1 MLNHDVILVR
11 LLVAC
16 LCGALIGVERERH
29 GRAAGLR
36 THLLVSL
43 GAATIMIMSLVVPE
57 FYHHANASTSIIR
70 SDPARLAAQ
79 IIAGIGFLGAGAI
92 IQTKRLI
99 RGLTTAACLWMA
111 ASIGMAAGMGMFFLT
126 GAATVFSL
134 LTLYALKSLEYIL
147 PKDHYYALELECHYH
162 PEVIE
167 NFKKVLA
174 ENGVKLI
181 RLNFSHNKSNALLI
195 LNLEL
200 CLTVSQL
207 PRKLLDQLDINPD
220 ILKISL
226 K

>member
-1 MLNHDVILVR
+1 MLTYDVVLIR

-16 LCGALIGVERERH
+16 LCGAFIGVERERH

-43 GAATIMIMSLVVPE
+43 GAATIMIMSLMVPAI
-57 FYHHANASTSIIR
+57 YSHANDSTGIIR
-70 SDPARLAAQ
+70 SDPARIAAQ
-79 IIAGIGFLGAGAI
+79 IITGIGFLGAGAI

-111 ASIGMAAGMGMFFLT
+111 ASIGMAAGMGMFFLA

-134 LTLYALKSLEYIL
+134 LTLYTLKTLEYIL
-147 PKDHYYALELECHYH
+147 PKDHYYSLELGCHYH
-162 PEVIE
+162 PEAIE
-167 NFKKVLA
+167 NIKKLLT
-174 ENGVKLI
+174 ETGVKLI
-181 RLNFSHNKSNALLI
+181 RLNFSHDKRDALLI

-200 CLTVSQL
+200 RLTGHQL
-207 PRKLLDQLDINPD
+207 PQSLLDRLDGNPD
-220 ILKISL
+220 ILNISL